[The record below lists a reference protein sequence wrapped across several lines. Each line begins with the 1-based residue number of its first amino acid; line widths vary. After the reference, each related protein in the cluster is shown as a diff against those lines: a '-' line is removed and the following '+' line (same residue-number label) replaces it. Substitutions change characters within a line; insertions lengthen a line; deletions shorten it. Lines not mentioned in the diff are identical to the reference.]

1 VSRGISR
8 FETAYSPKCLE
19 GAIAEVA
26 PGFGRKHHA
35 LRWKGLEAARDQAGG
50 EGEVTMPYSY
60 NCREY
65 PGMEECPG
73 SFVAASEE
81 EVFKHVELH
90 ASEAHGEDPA
100 QWSEEEAQMV
110 KDLIRSTA

>member
-1 VSRGISR
+1 
-8 FETAYSPKCLE
+8 
-19 GAIAEVA
+19 
-26 PGFGRKHHA
+26 
-35 LRWKGLEAARDQAGG
+35 
-50 EGEVTMPYSY
+50 MPYSY

-65 PGMEECPG
+65 PGMDECPG

-81 EVFKHVELH
+81 EVLKHVELH

-110 KDLIRSTA
+110 KDLIRPTA